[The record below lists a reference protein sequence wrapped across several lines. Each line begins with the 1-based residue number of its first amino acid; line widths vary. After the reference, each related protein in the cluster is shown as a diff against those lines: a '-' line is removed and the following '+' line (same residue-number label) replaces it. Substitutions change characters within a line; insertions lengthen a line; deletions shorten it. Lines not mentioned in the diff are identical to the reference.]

1 MKLNIGCGKKYDPDY
16 CNVDLYEDLVADR
29 LMSAFNLEFD
39 DNTCDEIKAIHIIE
53 HLSFFETIYALSE
66 FFRVLEPNGKLIL
79 ETPDLEKACQ
89 HYLKANGEQKK
100 EILGWLYGIPHKGL
114 QHKLCFPPFLLIELL
129 ENTGFENITV
139 SSDYNDEAI
148 PSIKVECSK
157 SGNSEEYEVFQIIS
171 KLRKELLLG
180 NQIDFTDSFLTKEQ
194 EDLVTFIASKLLE
207 SKTKKKKE
215 LIKELFVELLFKWP
229 EVVKTL
235 LLVIQNES
243 YISHEECLNIK
254 EISDLLV
261 EHKIVNVLFNSIIK
275 VPINPGSQRIVF
287 FSVESFARK
296 LIENLLNS
304 KENMEILLE
313 KLKTLHKSS
322 KDLNNKIFSSNL
334 IERKALDLF
343 YLGVKSFHQKNYT
356 HAHNLF
362 LRAIKLN
369 RDNFLFFWNLGKT
382 LARLE
387 SYNQSGKVYK
397 KTLRLIKMT
406 NVKNKQDLTSQI
418 QNEFNWIKKR
428 AGIKPNFDLIIE

>member
-16 CNVDLYEDLVADR
+16 CNIDLYEDLVADR

-79 ETPDLEKACQ
+79 ETPDLEKTCQ

-100 EILGWLYGIPHKGL
+100 EILGWFFGIPHKGL

-129 ENTGFENITV
+129 ENTGFDNITT
-139 SSDYNDEAI
+139 SSFYNDEYI
-148 PSIKVECSK
+148 PSVRIKCYK
-157 SGNSEEYEVFQIIS
+157 SGNSEELEVFQVIS
-171 KLRKELLLG
+171 KLRKELLLS
-180 NQIDFTDSFLTKEQ
+180 NQIDFADSFLTKEQ

-207 SKTKKKKE
+207 SKKTRIKG

-229 EVVKTL
+229 EIVKTL

-243 YISHEECLNIK
+243 YISHVEYLNIK
-254 EISDLLV
+254 EISDLLI
-261 EHKIVNVLFNSIIK
+261 EHKIVNILVNSITEG
-275 VPINPGSQRIVF
+275 PTNPGSQRIIL

-304 KENMEILLE
+304 KENRERLIE

-322 KDLNNKIFSSNL
+322 KDLSNKIFSATL
-334 IERKALDLF
+334 IERKALNLF
-343 YLGVKSFHQKNYT
+343 YLGIKSFHQKNYT

-369 RDNFLFFWNLGKT
+369 RDNYLFFWNLSKT
-382 LARLE
+382 LARLK
-387 SYNQSGKVYK
+387 SYNQSEKVYK
-397 KTLRLIKMT
+397 KTLRLINIT
-406 NVKNKQDLTSQI
+406 NVKNKQDLKSQI

-428 AGIKPNFDLIIE
+428 KGNKPKFDPIIY